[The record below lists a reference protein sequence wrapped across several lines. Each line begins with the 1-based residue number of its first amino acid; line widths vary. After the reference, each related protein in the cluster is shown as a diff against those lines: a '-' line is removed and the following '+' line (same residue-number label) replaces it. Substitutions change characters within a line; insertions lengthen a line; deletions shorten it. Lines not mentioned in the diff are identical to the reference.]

1 MWVNGTSFQKLDPA
15 SGQHAAKLFIV
26 VWERV
31 LIPNLARNVQDYS
44 AHKTGPVA
52 TNIEVTYLGL
62 RLTFGMN
69 VTGGCSP
76 NNTLRSNC
84 IHMVIWSHP
93 LTGSNIWSGKAL
105 DVMTS
110 RHENEYPIAGH
121 FWGESI
127 TMASPHKDSMMRN
140 FNIFLCYN
148 AKYSVEQTVE
158 ELVVWD
164 SMMPMRHFNYLRLKL
179 VSFLATPLVLL
190 LQCFGLNVLFSW
202 CVSEFLKAVIS

>member
-31 LIPNLARNVQDYS
+31 LIPNLARNVHDYS

-62 RLTFGMN
+62 HLTFGMN

-110 RHENEYPIAGH
+110 RHENEYRIAGH

-127 TMASPHKDSMMRN
+127 SRGASPRKDSMMRN
-140 FNIFLCYN
+140 FNISFITTLNILLNKQSISWWFETPWFPCDIVFISASNQFPFWLRPWYSGYN
-148 AKYSVEQTVE
+148 VAAGWAFEI
-158 ELVVWD
+158 
-164 SMMPMRHFNYLRLKL
+164 
-179 VSFLATPLVLL
+179 
-190 LQCFGLNVLFSW
+190 
-202 CVSEFLKAVIS
+202 LKAVKS